1 MKLTR
6 IVTRNS
12 VTWSFSTTRLSSETH
27 APLIPWT
34 VSDAFAI
41 PAFAA
46 SAKLVGDDAVIS
58 ITFATLIGAS
68 SVGDWLDSRTPA
80 RGWASG
86 RGRGNQGRPG
96 WSYARVSWRSGRCG
110 KLGPV
115 RT

>member
-34 VSDAFAI
+34 VSDALAI

-58 ITFATLIGAS
+58 VTLVGASRVLPITWATLIGAS

-80 RGWASG
+80 RCWASAG
-86 RGRGNQGRPG
+86 ANVEIRG
-96 WSYARVSWRSGRCG
+96 VD
-110 KLGPV
+110 
-115 RT
+115 